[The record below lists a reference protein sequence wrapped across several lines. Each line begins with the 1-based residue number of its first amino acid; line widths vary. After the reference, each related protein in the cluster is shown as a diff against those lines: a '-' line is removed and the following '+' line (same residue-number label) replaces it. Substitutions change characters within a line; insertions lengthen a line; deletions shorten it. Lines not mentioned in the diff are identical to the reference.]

1 MPRNRIDFNELTD
14 LALDLIDTRGGDELT
29 LAALAE
35 ELGVQSSALYTHI
48 DGVDGLR
55 QHISVEATRRLGD
68 RLRDAAV
75 GRSGE
80 IALRAVANA
89 YRDFAAKHPGQY
101 TASLVP
107 PDPTDPEM
115 ISAVESIV
123 SVIAR
128 VLESYGFEGEH
139 AVHASRAVRS
149 SIHGFVALE
158 AAESFTSSADID
170 ASFKQLLELLTHGLS
185 RIT

>member
-1 MPRNRIDFNELTD
+1 MARNRIDPTELTG
-14 LALDLIDTRGGDELT
+14 LALEMIDTRGTDELT

-55 QHISVEATRRLGD
+55 QHLSVEATQRLGNC
-68 RLRDAAV
+68 LRDAAV

-89 YRDFAAKHPGQY
+89 YRDFAERHPGQY

-107 PDPTDPEM
+107 PDPTDPDM

-128 VLESYGFEGEH
+128 VLEGYGFEGDD

-149 SIHGFVALE
+149 AIHGFVTLE
-158 AAESFTSSADID
+158 AAESFTSFAGID
-170 ASFKQLLELLTHGLS
+170 ASFEQLLELLSHGL
-185 RIT
+185 RR